1 MDDNPTTYN
10 GPLHNPTAEL
20 DDRRIVAVFEDLDQ
34 ARLAERRLLEIGVP
48 ADRIHLMARGGQDVN
63 AAATVAP
70 PDRNLIGKIREA
82 IWPDHGTEAYRDAVK
97 EGLPMLTVAP
107 RPDQVE
113 SIIGVLESRA
123 SEAFRRPAGA
133 VAQYR
138 LSRRAALTQHCVTR
152 NALTRRSRRR

>member
-1 MDDNPTTYN
+1 MDDNPTTFN
-10 GPLHNPTAEL
+10 GPLHNPAAEL
-20 DDRRIVAVFEDLDQ
+20 DDRRIVAVFDNLDQ
-34 ARLAERRLLEIGVP
+34 ARLAEQRLLEIGVP
-48 ADRIHLMARGGQDVN
+48 ADRIHLMVRGGQDVN

-113 SIIGVLESRA
+113 SIIGVLEA
-123 SEAFRRPAGA
+123 ARPKHFDA
-133 VAQYR
+133 R
-138 LSRRAALTQHCVTR
+138 LERWR
-152 NALTRRSRRR
+152 NTG